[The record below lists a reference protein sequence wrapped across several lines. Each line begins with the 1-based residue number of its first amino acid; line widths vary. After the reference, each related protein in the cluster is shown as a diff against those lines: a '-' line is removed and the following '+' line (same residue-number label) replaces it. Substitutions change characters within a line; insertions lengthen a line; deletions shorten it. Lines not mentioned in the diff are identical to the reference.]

1 MLSVEPEVPELVP
14 ARMLNEFCYCPRL
27 FFLEWVQS
35 RFADN
40 TDTVEGSWAHRAVDV
55 AGGSIPAPGSDEPF
69 SVARSV
75 QLSSPELGIVAK
87 IDLLEPGPDG
97 RIVPVDHKK
106 GRAPDIPEGAWEPER
121 VQLCAAGLLL
131 RDAGYRCDYGM
142 LYFGASRKRVRVDFD
157 DELVG
162 LTMERLAELRATAAD
177 GTPPPPLVDS
187 PKCPRCSLVGLCLP
201 DETNLLS
208 ERTTRPPRRLMPS
221 ADDARPLHVTEQGA
235 WVTKSKGRVVIKRK
249 DETLGSV
256 RLIDVSQLCVHGNV
270 QVSTQLLR
278 ELMAEDVP
286 VCFFSYGGWFSGL
299 AHGLPSKHV
308 DLRRAQVVVAAQ
320 GGLEIAKRMIEG
332 KIRNSRTLLRRNA
345 APKPA
350 NAIASLRDLA
360 ERCSAATTVETLL
373 GIEGA
378 AARVYFEQF
387 PSMLKSPHALPG
399 EAFAFEG
406 RNRRPPR
413 DAINCLLSYG
423 YSLLTK
429 ELTVTTFAIGF
440 DPYLGLYH
448 RPRYGRPALA
458 LDLAE
463 EFRPLI
469 VDSTVLT
476 LVNNGEIG
484 PREFIARAGGVTLTP
499 DGRRTVIRAFER
511 RLDTEV
517 THPIFGYR
525 ITYRR
530 VLEVQA
536 RLLGALFL
544 GEVSDYTPFVTR

>member
-1 MLSVEPEVPELVP
+1 MDTDTDVPELVP

-40 TDTVEGSWAHRAVDV
+40 TDTVEGAWAHRAVDREE
-55 AGGSIPAPGSDEPF
+55 GRAPLPDDEEPF
-69 SVARSV
+69 KVARSLS
-75 QLSSPELGIVAK
+75 LSSPNLGIVAK
-87 IDLLEPGPDG
+87 ADLVEAGADG
-97 RIVPVDHKK
+97 KVVPVDHKK
-106 GRAPDIPEGAWEPER
+106 GRAPDLAEGAWEPER
-121 VQLCAAGLLL
+121 VQLCAVGLLL
-131 RDAGYRCDYGM
+131 QEAGYDCDHGM
-142 LYFGASRKRVRVDFD
+142 LYFAASRRRVRIDFD
-157 DELVG
+157 EDLIQ
-162 LTMERLAELRATAAD
+162 LTTSRLHQLREVAAE

-201 DETNLLS
+201 DETNVLA
-208 ERTTRPPRRLMPS
+208 ERTNRTARRLMPG
-221 ADDARPLHVTEQGA
+221 ADDARPLHVTEQGT
-235 WVTKSKGRVVIKRK
+235 WVTKSKGRVVISK
-249 DETLGSV
+249 DRERLASV
-256 RLIDVSQLCVHGNV
+256 RLIDVSQLCVHGSV

-286 VCFFSYGGWFSGL
+286 VCFFSYGGWFSGM

-308 DLRRAQVVVAAQ
+308 ELRRQQVIVAAQ
-320 GGLEIAKRMIEG
+320 GGLAIARRVIEG
-332 KIRNSRTLLRRNA
+332 KIRNSRTLVRRNA
-345 APKPA
+345 RPKPDTTIGSLKVLA
-350 NAIASLRDLA
+350 DQAAEAAS
-360 ERCSAATTVETLL
+360 VETLL

-378 AARVYFEQF
+378 AARLYFEAF
-387 PSMLKSPHALPG
+387 PTMLKSSGDLPG
-399 EAFAFEG
+399 GLFDFAQ

-429 ELTVTTFAIGF
+429 ELTVTTLAVGF
-440 DPYLGLYH
+440 DPYLGFYH

-463 EFRPLI
+463 EFRPL
-469 VDSTVLT
+469 VVESMVLT
-476 LVNNGEIG
+476 LVNNGELG
-484 PREFIARAGGVTLTP
+484 PSDFVVRAGGVSLTRE
-499 DGRRTVIRAFER
+499 GRRTVTRAFER

-517 THPIFGYR
+517 THPIFKYR

-536 RLLGALFL
+536 RLLGALLL
-544 GEVSDYTPFVTR
+544 GEIDEYVAFVTR